1 MDYFEFK
8 PHPELAKYVECY
20 WYAFSTRPP
29 FRDRENLIP
38 DGTIECLFN
47 FGDNYSQVVDET
59 QNTIKGSHVIGI
71 RKQSLIISQTGKQHF
86 FCIRFRL
93 GGTYPFFRVPAN
105 LFANSFH
112 SAADLFGKEITE
124 LEQRLY
130 SAQDNAARVGIT
142 DQFLLSMLDSTI
154 YEFQFTEKCVPA
166 LLASGNIKQTL
177 KDFNVTY
184 KTLERRF
191 NGILGI
197 NPTELIKI
205 KRFNKAVHTMYS
217 CRYESLTSI
226 GHACGYYDQSHFIR
240 EFKQLTGFTPRDFL
254 KEQFTIVQ
262 VIQPA
267 LAQRLSK
274 SYNL

>member
-1 MDYFEFK
+1 MIYLEFP
-8 PHPELAKYVECY
+8 PHEALKKYVECY
-20 WYAFSTRPP
+20 WYAYSNRPP
-29 FRDRENLIP
+29 FRERESLIP
-38 DGTIECLFN
+38 DGTIECMFN
-47 FGDNYSQVVDET
+47 FGDNYNHLIEDRNEPV
-59 QNTIKGSHVIGI
+59 KGAHVIGI
-71 RKQSLIISQTGKQHF
+71 RKQSLTISQTGHQHF

-93 GGTYPFFRVPAN
+93 GGAYPFFRIPAN

-112 SAADLFGKEITE
+112 SAIDLFGKEIIE
-124 LEQRLY
+124 LEARLQE
-130 SAQDNAARVGIT
+130 AEDNPTRIRIT
-142 DQFLLSMLDSTI
+142 DTFLVNRLQNTHYDV
-154 YEFQFTEKCVPA
+154 QFTEKCIPA
-166 LLASGNIKQTL
+166 LLASNNVNQTL

-191 NGILGI
+191 HKVLGI

-217 CRYESLTSI
+217 CRFESLTSI

-267 LAQRLSK
+267 LAERLSK